1 MIIAEELRKEFI
13 RQEKKRKKNIKTKI
27 RAVDGVSFTAHDGE
41 TLGILGPNGAGK
53 TTLLRM
59 LGSIMEPD
67 SGSIRRYDAAGALIT
82 DPVAARRR
90 MGYLSN
96 NTKLNDKFTL
106 REYLE
111 MTGSIYLMTKEQIA
125 ARISEVEK
133 ILSLESFLDNR
144 IARLSTGQTQRASLA
159 RCLFHEPDVY
169 ILDEPTLGLDIMS
182 ASDVISF
189 MNAEKQ
195 RGKTIIYST
204 HYLEE
209 AETLC
214 DRVLLM
220 NRGRIAAE
228 GSPAELMEQ
237 ENASSLR
244 EAFLSV
250 IGKDGGTDER

>member
-1 MIIAEELRKEFI
+1 MITANDLRKEFI
-13 RQEKKRKKNIKTKI
+13 RQEKKGRKTVKTKI
-27 RAVDGVSFTAHDGE
+27 CAVDGVSFTAYDGE

-67 SGSIRRYDAAGALIT
+67 SGSVCWYDGEERPIT
-82 DPVAARRR
+82 DPVEARCK

-96 NTKLNDKFTL
+96 NTKLNDKFSL

-111 MTGSIYLMTKEQIA
+111 MTGGIYRMTKEQIA
-125 ARISEVEK
+125 ERISEVEK
-133 ILSLESFLDNR
+133 ILKLESFIDNR
-144 IARLSTGQTQRASLA
+144 IAKLSTGQTQRASLA

-182 ASDVISF
+182 ASDVLSF
-189 MNAEKQ
+189 MNAEKE

-209 AETLC
+209 AEKLC

-220 NRGRIAAE
+220 NHGRIAAE
-228 GSPAELMEQ
+228 GSPAELMER
-237 ENASSLR
+237 ENAASLR

-250 IGKDGGTDER
+250 IEKDGGTDEH

>member
-1 MIIAEELRKEFI
+1 MITANDLRKEFS
-13 RQEKKRKKNIKTKI
+13 RQEKKGRKTVKTKI
-27 RAVDGVSFTAHDGE
+27 RAVDGISFTAHDGE

-59 LGSIMEPD
+59 LGSLMEPD
-67 SGSIRRYDAAGALIT
+67 GGSVCWYDSDGNLMK
-82 DPVAARRR
+82 DPVEARRK

-96 NTKLNDKFTL
+96 NTKLSDKFTV

-111 MTGSIYLMTKEQIA
+111 MTGGLYLMTKEQIE
-125 ARISEVEK
+125 ARIAEVEK
-133 ILSLESFLDNR
+133 ILKLESFIDNR
-144 IARLSTGQTQRASLA
+144 IAKLSTGQTQRASLA

-182 ASDVISF
+182 ASDVLSF
-189 MNAEKQ
+189 MNTEKE

-209 AETLC
+209 AEKLC
-214 DRVLLM
+214 DRVLLL
-220 NRGRIAAE
+220 NHGHIAAE
-228 GSPAELMEQ
+228 GSPAELMER
-237 ENASSLR
+237 ENAPSLR

-250 IGKDGGTDER
+250 IEKDGGTDEQ